1 MNFCQVCG
9 GYLEPLGLS
18 GWSSGVWY
26 YGCPKCDI
34 LWEEHGCSITGVK
47 TGWKKNFQKLSEWK
61 KREEERKTKKRE
73 KFQRLEEQKVCR
85 AKLKKEGF
93 PDLVEISEDV
103 INSFSEEQKQIISRL
118 IDLTEQEKKL
128 VAEINGRRPNG
139 SGILV
144 ESGAITICEDEDD
157 WKVITMKS
165 RLELKEV
172 REKIAQNLN
181 EALNSKLAHLGTIQK
196 HCAKYGVEP

>member
-73 KFQRLEEQKVCR
+73 KFQRL
-85 AKLKKEGF
+85 
-93 PDLVEISEDV
+93 
-103 INSFSEEQKQIISRL
+103 EEQKQIISRL

-181 EALNSKLAHLGTIQK
+181 EALNSKLAHLGTIQR